1 MTRTRRRAA
10 LVAVM
15 ALLIAGCGS
24 ATPASSVAPST
35 APASSAPASQV
46 ATPSDAAT
54 PSATATS
61 SAAAS
66 PSGSAA
72 IDPMDDISIA
82 APYTLDALDESTA
95 TTFENQMKTG
105 LGALGSL
112 IHVGAR
118 TAKNGTAT
126 AGIVV
131 AMSFPGIPGTE
142 SPTFLDSVALG
153 AAGSA
158 QGKTTSRTI
167 DGQDVRVVETDRGSF
182 ALYKHGADT
191 VVMTVGQTTDQ
202 AVAIMTAIIE
212 ATE

>member
-1 MTRTRRRAA
+1 MTRTFARAA
-10 LVAVM
+10 LATLVALV
-15 ALLIAGCGS
+15 IAACGS
-24 ATPASSVAPST
+24 SAPASSTPASS
-35 APASSAPASQV
+35 APASSAPASE
-46 ATPSDAAT
+46 AP
-54 PSATATS
+54 ATA

-66 PSGSAA
+66 PSTAASAASSAA

-82 APYTLDALDESTA
+82 APYTLDELDDATA
-95 TTFENQMKTG
+95 TTFENQMKSG

-118 TAKNGTAT
+118 TAKSGGAT
-126 AGIVV
+126 AGVVV

-167 DGQDVRVVETDRGSF
+167 DGQDVRVIETDRGAF

-191 VVMTVGQTTDQ
+191 VVMTVGQTADQ
-202 AVAIMTAIIE
+202 AIAIITAIIQ